1 VIPELTTSHRVVV
14 FYLPL
19 APGPFDGAS
28 TGGGVGEDYS
38 FDLIVTSLQSVLTE
52 LNLPTVH
59 LVGESFGGAVAQ
71 HFTLQHP
78 DNVASL
84 SIVSSL
90 CHTEVTPIVQFKL
103 NFLLPVVSAIG
114 NAFPGLAQHLFAT
127 FHVDDVVEKFE
138 PSWMRDFFVKEAGWA
153 HHYSV
158 LARIKII
165 LRLDICEQVESIQQ
179 RTLVVYGEHDNF
191 TKHGSLELLEH
202 LPRAEP
208 HALPGGHLPHL
219 TSPKPFSEALLA
231 FLASFAEVAP

>member
-1 VIPELTTSHRVVV
+1 MESGRCCMTFRRLLSHPR
-14 FYLPL
+14 P
-19 APGPFDGAS
+19 
-28 TGGGVGEDYS
+28 
-38 FDLIVTSLQSVLTE
+38 Q
-52 LNLPTVH
+52 
-59 LVGESFGGAVAQ
+59 
-71 HFTLQHP
+71 
-78 DNVASL
+78 
-84 SIVSSL
+84 
-90 CHTEVTPIVQFKL
+90 
-103 NFLLPVVSAIG
+103 
-114 NAFPGLAQHLFAT
+114 
-127 FHVDDVVEKFE
+127 
-138 PSWMRDFFVKEAGWA
+138 MRDFFVKEAGWA